1 MPLQLF
7 EERTAL
13 ECAEKAL
20 AACSTIALYRPHAP
34 QENAFTLAFSAVGED
49 SGKNDLF
56 EHIPA
61 ETLSNAGLPAP
72 TIAPTPIPT
81 PEPTALP
88 DTVTAPDAAAAAE
101 TSDEPQHPG
110 LYPAVGC
117 LALGIATAAALYF
130 CKRRAWTEQ
139 HGTTGTL
146 LRSAIPLAAGALL
159 AAALLLTDLPAKTA
173 EPEATPAPTLAATAE
188 PTPEPEPE
196 PEDAWTPYFRQPG
209 DPEEVVLVDEENGR
223 WEYRS
228 DTLSVLIDR
237 HTDESVPLVWYI
249 AHIRMRGVDAFRPG
263 FGSPVDNGKHR
274 LKPWRLARRACAV
287 LAITGDNLVNGEMN
301 RKGRLIRNGRLYADG
316 NDQPTLALCPDM
328 TLRIYE
334 RNTPPDTILEDGVQ
348 NTFGFGPVLVR
359 DGQVAEE
366 ECCRHRVRNKNPRAG
381 IGMVEPGYYVAIVVD
396 GRQAEYSV
404 GVTLL
409 EYAEMFVNE
418 GCTVAYNMDGGVSSG
433 MLFMGE
439 NLNQHKDSR
448 SKKRSGQR
456 SWADALLF
464 GYSELVPTEDDPIY
478 NTGNLDEKKPRE

>member
-1 MPLQLF
+1 M
-7 EERTAL
+7 
-13 ECAEKAL
+13 
-20 AACSTIALYRPHAP
+20 
-34 QENAFTLAFSAVGED
+34 
-49 SGKNDLF
+49 
-56 EHIPA
+56 
-61 ETLSNAGLPAP
+61 
-72 TIAPTPIPT
+72 
-81 PEPTALP
+81 
-88 DTVTAPDAAAAAE
+88 
-101 TSDEPQHPG
+101 
-110 LYPAVGC
+110 
-117 LALGIATAAALYF
+117 GI
-130 CKRRAWTEQ
+130 
-139 HGTTGTL
+139 
-146 LRSAIPLAAGALL
+146 
-159 AAALLLTDLPAKTA
+159 
-173 EPEATPAPTLAATAE
+173 
-188 PTPEPEPE
+188 
-196 PEDAWTPYFRQPG
+196 
-209 DPEEVVLVDEENGR
+209 
-223 WEYRS
+223 RS

-381 IGMVEPGYYVAIVVD
+381 IGMVEPGHYVAIVVD

-409 EYAEMFVNE
+409 DYAEMFVNE